1 MKVNGRTTVGKL
13 KTMFKDEFGIG
24 VRVYNGKRFAD
35 DTSTLAS
42 IRSADAD
49 AKKSGDFEVRGNMK
63 VGNAEKAFKEAF
75 GVSIQIEN
83 KAGDLA
89 KDDVTIASLK

>member
-13 KTMFKDEFGIG
+13 KSLFKDEFGIG

-35 DTSTLAS
+35 DASTLAS
-42 IRSADAD
+42 IRAEGD

-89 KDDVTIASLK
+89 KDDVTIASLR